1 MNETIR
7 KSSLKF
13 LNNNLDFRLDKN
25 LGEFGEKISGG
36 QRQRIGIARALYN
49 DPKII
54 IFDESTSSLDLSTE
68 KQIID
73 EINLYKGKK
82 TMIIISHRYSSLINC
97 DKVYELRNKKLNLL
111 EREQHEH

>member
-1 MNETIR
+1 LT
-7 KSSLKF
+7 
-13 LNNNLDFRLDKN
+13 NNLDFRLGRN

-54 IFDESTSSLDLSTE
+54 IFDESTSSLDLNTE

-82 TMIIISHRYSSLINC
+82 TIIIISHRYSSLINC
-97 DKVYELRNKKLNLL
+97 DKVFELKNKKLNIS
-111 EREQHEH
+111 RKGAA